1 MKKTLAWV
9 CLLALLFSF
18 GATSENLLFDS
29 KDYEGSIEN
38 NTQFSFAVAN
48 DKVYLFTYGNENG
61 EERNGYSCVE
71 SPYNE
76 KIEPYQ
82 FSLDVLGEAISVSD
96 VYSDG
101 ENIWTWVNGEDFCV
115 YQAVI
120 TDEKVT
126 FEEKA
131 RFPFKEAVEGELSEP
146 FFSNLM
152 PFNQFY
158 LGRTEIFDDSGIYNI
173 LVVYDTDEEEARVY
187 EADDEYRFLN
197 IVGMMPYT
205 DETVLLASA
214 VMTDEMGELVFYEL
228 NPEEHELTE
237 LAVVPLNMADES
249 FGYAY
254 DREKSELYFTQERSV
269 YRITDMDVNSMEVV
283 ANLQIQ

>member
-1 MKKTLAWV
+1 
-9 CLLALLFSF
+9 
-18 GATSENLLFDS
+18 
-29 KDYEGSIEN
+29 
-38 NTQFSFAVAN
+38 
-48 DKVYLFTYGNENG
+48 
-61 EERNGYSCVE
+61 
-71 SPYNE
+71 
-76 KIEPYQ
+76 
-82 FSLDVLGEAISVSD
+82 
-96 VYSDG
+96 
-101 ENIWTWVNGEDFCV
+101 
-115 YQAVI
+115 
-120 TDEKVT
+120 
-126 FEEKA
+126 
-131 RFPFKEAVEGELSEP
+131 
-146 FFSNLM
+146 M